1 VIDDALAAWNA
12 NEALNDAVVVDRT
25 GHGWD
30 ITLTGTNA
38 VRNAGG
44 RTGMALTKSG
54 ATMMALP
61 SGLLT
66 PGQTTARTMMCWV
79 KGTGTTW
86 ILRMQVNSIN
96 SGSWG
101 LLHVSGNAS
110 VQARTAASGA
120 IRAGGTMPAD
130 GLWHHYCATYDN
142 VNLRFYLDGVLK
154 QTTAL
159 AGPLRTD
166 ADVFDAMEWA
176 TSTTLIGDPR
186 LYVRDLSLA
195 EVNEAMNEAVQNPGG
210 FFASAA

>member
-1 VIDDALAAWNA
+1 MIDDALAAWSA
-12 NEALNDAVVVDRT
+12 AEALNDAVVVDRT

-38 VRNAGG
+38 IRSAAG
-44 RTGMALTKSG
+44 RTGMALTKNG

-61 SGLLT
+61 SGLLV
-66 PGQTTARTMMCWV
+66 PAQTTARTMMSWV

-110 VQARTAASGA
+110 VQARTSSSGA
-120 IRAGGTMPAD
+120 VRAGTTMPAD

-142 VNLRFYLDGVLK
+142 VNIRFYLDGVLK

-159 AGPLRTD
+159 AGPLRND
-166 ADVFDAMEWA
+166 ADQFDAMEWTTNA
-176 TSTTLIGDPR
+176 TLTADQR
-186 LYVRDLSLA
+186 LYVRKLEDA
-195 EVNEAMNEAVQNPGG
+195 EVVEAMNEQVQNPGG
-210 FFASAA
+210 FFALAA

>member
-1 VIDDALAAWNA
+1 MIDDALAAWNA

-30 ITLTGTNA
+30 VTLTGTNA

-44 RTGMALTKSG
+44 RTGMALTKNG
-54 ATMMALP
+54 ATMMTIP

-66 PGQTTARTMMCWV
+66 PSQTTARTLMAWV

-86 ILRMQVNSIN
+86 IIRQQVNAIN

-110 VQARTAASGA
+110 VQARTASSGA
-120 IRAGGTMPAD
+120 VRAGTTMPAD

-142 VNLRFYLDGVLK
+142 VNLKFYLDGVLK

-166 ADVFDAMEWA
+166 ADQFDAMEWTA
-176 TSTTLIGDPR
+176 NTTLIGDPR
-186 LYVRDLSLA
+186 LYVRDLGA
-195 EVNEAMNEAVQNPGG
+195 TEVVEAMNEAVQNPGG
-210 FFASAA
+210 FFALAA

>member
-1 VIDDALAAWNA
+1 MIDDALAAWSA
-12 NEALNDAVVVDRT
+12 AEALNDAVVVDRT

-38 VRNAGG
+38 VRSASG
-44 RTGMALTKSG
+44 RTGMALTKNG

-66 PGQTTARTMMCWV
+66 PSQTTARTLMAWV
-79 KGTGTTW
+79 KGTGATW
-86 ILRMQVNSIN
+86 IIRHQVNSIN

-110 VQARTAASGA
+110 AQARTPASGS
-120 IRAGGTMPAD
+120 IRAGTTMPAD
-130 GLWHHYCATYDN
+130 GLWHHYCAVYDN
-142 VNLRFYLDGVLK
+142 VNLMFYLDAVLK

-166 ADVFDAMEWA
+166 ADQFDAMEW
-176 TSTTLIGDPR
+176 SVNTTLVADPR
-186 LYVRDLSLA
+186 LYVRALGQPDVA
-195 EVNEAMNEAVQNPGG
+195 EAMNNQVQSPGG
-210 FFASAA
+210 FFALA